1 MKHTLILFTLIAIIT
16 GCSREDIT
24 ETSQREFK
32 TDITP
37 AVVDR
42 TDNGLNSDP
51 DIGDWKPGS
60 HGEVDMEE
68 KEE

>member
-1 MKHTLILFTLIAIIT
+1 MKHTLILFTLIAIT

-24 ETSQREFK
+24 ENKQELK

-37 AVVDR
+37 AVVDS
-42 TDNGLNSDP
+42 TDNSIDTG
-51 DIGDWKPGS
+51 IGEWKPGS